1 MCDVGGA
8 VGREGG
14 GEGALGFL
22 AHGEEG
28 RHVVAGA
35 ASADSISAT
44 CPFLLCITNAGG
56 FVHHLAHCVED
67 RYLRLAVR
75 IVDYAIPDRLAPWE
89 NSICVFLLPRFRRY
103 RCHAVVLYNEC
114 VAALV
119 ISKHRE
125 LNDQPCSLAPEP
137 TRAGVALVR

>member
-1 MCDVGGA
+1 M
-8 VGREGG
+8 
-14 GEGALGFL
+14 
-22 AHGEEG
+22 
-28 RHVVAGA
+28 
-35 ASADSISAT
+35 
-44 CPFLLCITNAGG
+44 
-56 FVHHLAHCVED
+56 HHLAHCVED

>member
-1 MCDVGGA
+1 MRRRGA

-89 NSICVFLLPRFRRY
+89 NSICVFLLPVSVGIDAMLS
-103 RCHAVVLYNEC
+103 CCTTSVLR
-114 VAALV
+114 
-119 ISKHRE
+119 HW
-125 LNDQPCSLAPEP
+125 
-137 TRAGVALVR
+137 